1 MTQAYLEISFAVVLQ
16 LFDIHWTSNGL
27 YFNNVCFFLFCGFTL
42 ITPIW
47 LIVFLNRNY
56 DKLSEEEML
65 ETYGPCY
72 EGIDLDNNKAS
83 IFKPLIFL
91 LRRTFLVV
99 ILYFM
104 LNQNE
109 YLKIVPL
116 YVA

>member
-1 MTQAYLEISFAVVLQ
+1 
-16 LFDIHWTSNGL
+16 
-27 YFNNVCFFLFCGFTL
+27 
-42 ITPIW
+42 
-47 LIVFLNRNY
+47 
-56 DKLSEEEML
+56 ML